1 MAEPADVFALS
12 GVGLRRGGRAILCG
26 IDWTV
31 RDGERWVVLGPNGS
45 GKTSLVQI
53 LSTYLRASEGR
64 ATIVGRTL
72 ARTSVHELRR
82 EMGYL
87 SAALLPLVPE
97 RLTVAEIVDSAQV
110 GAVVPWYVDR
120 AQVSR
125 ARTTDALASA
135 GLRDFG
141 ERRYGQLSSGEQL
154 RVQLARALFGNPR
167 VLLLDEPT
175 ANLDIGG
182 RESLLAA
189 LEAIAAGPMSAMV
202 LVIHR
207 LEDIPARFTHALLL
221 REGRIVTAG
230 PLEEVLRDE
239 PLSATFDVPL
249 TVSRH
254 GGRFGARVRD
264 EPQPASP
271 SSRSIASR

>member
-1 MAEPADVFALS
+1 MTESADVFALR

-64 ATIVGRTL
+64 VTIVGRTL

-120 AQVSR
+120 AQISR
-125 ARTTDALASA
+125 ARTTEALAAA

-154 RVQLARALFGNPR
+154 RVQLARALVGNPR
-167 VLLLDEPT
+167 ALLLDEPT

-182 RESLLAA
+182 REALLAS
-189 LEAIAAGPMSAMV
+189 LETIAAGPMSAVV

-207 LEDIPARFTHALLL
+207 LEDIPAGFTHALLL
-221 REGRIVTAG
+221 RDGRVVIAG
-230 PLEEVLRDE
+230 PLDDVLRDE
-239 PLSATFDVPL
+239 PLSATFGTPL

>member
-1 MAEPADVFALS
+1 MAEPTDIFRLR
-12 GVGLRRGGRAILCG
+12 GVGLRRGGRAILCR
-26 IDWTV
+26 IDWTI

-45 GKTSLVQI
+45 GKTSLLQI
-53 LSTYLRASEGR
+53 LSTYLRASEGE
-64 ATIVGRTL
+64 AVIVGRAL
-72 ARTSVHELRR
+72 AGTSVHALRR

-97 RLTVAEIVDSAQV
+97 RLSVAEMVDAAQV
-110 GAVVPWYVDR
+110 GAVIPWYVDR

-125 ARTTDALASA
+125 ARTTDALATA

-141 ERRYGQLSSGEQL
+141 QRPYGQLSSGEQL
-154 RVQLARALFGNPR
+154 RVQLARALVGSPR
-167 VLLLDEPT
+167 ALLLDEPT

-182 RESLLAA
+182 REALLAS
-189 LEAIAAGPMSAMV
+189 LESVAAGPMSAMV

-207 LEDIPARFTHALLL
+207 LEDIPRGFTHALLL
-221 REGRIVTAG
+221 RDGQVVVAG
-230 PLEEVLRDE
+230 ALDAVLRDE
-239 PLSATFDVPL
+239 PLSETFGALL

-254 GGRFGARVRD
+254 AGRFGARVRAD
-264 EPQPASP
+264 PQPASP

>member
-1 MAEPADVFALS
+1 
-12 GVGLRRGGRAILCG
+12 VGLRRGGRAILCG

-45 GKTSLVQI
+45 GKTSLLQN

-72 ARTSVHELRR
+72 AGTSVHELRL

-120 AQVSR
+120 AQVSP

-135 GLRDFG
+135 GLHDFS

-154 RVQLARALFGNPR
+154 RVQLARALVGNPPALMLAGR
-167 VLLLDEPT
+167 S
-175 ANLDIGG
+175 ANLN
-182 RESLLAA
+182 
-189 LEAIAAGPMSAMV
+189 
-202 LVIHR
+202 
-207 LEDIPARFTHALLL
+207 
-221 REGRIVTAG
+221 
-230 PLEEVLRDE
+230 
-239 PLSATFDVPL
+239 
-249 TVSRH
+249 
-254 GGRFGARVRD
+254 
-264 EPQPASP
+264 
-271 SSRSIASR
+271 

>member
-1 MAEPADVFALS
+1 M
-12 GVGLRRGGRAILCG
+12 
-26 IDWTV
+26 
-31 RDGERWVVLGPNGS
+31 VLGPNGS
-45 GKTSLVQI
+45 GKTSLLQI

-97 RLTVAEIVDSAQV
+97 RLTVAEIVDSAQA
-110 GAVVPWYVDR
+110 GAIVPWYVDR

-125 ARTTDALASA
+125 ARTIDALASA
-135 GLRDFG
+135 GLHDFG
-141 ERRYGQLSSGEQL
+141 ERRYGKLSSGEQL
-154 RVQLARALFGNPR
+154 RVQLARALVGNPR
-167 VLLLDEPT
+167 ALLLDEPT

-182 RESLLAA
+182 RESLLVA
-189 LEAIAAGPMSAMV
+189 LETIAAGPMSAIV

-207 LEDIPARFTHALLL
+207 LEDIPAGFTHALLL

-230 PLEEVLRDE
+230 PLDEVLRDE

-249 TVSRH
+249 TVFHH

>member
-1 MAEPADVFALS
+1 VTQPADVFALS
-12 GVGLRRGGRAILCG
+12 GIGLRRGGRAILCG

-45 GKTSLVQI
+45 GKTSLMQI

-97 RLTVAEIVDSAQV
+97 RLTVKEIVDSAQV

-120 AQVSR
+120 AQVSPE
-125 ARTTDALASA
+125 RTTDALAA
-135 GLRDFG
+135 VGLRDFG

-154 RVQLARALFGNPR
+154 RVQLARALVGNPR
-167 VLLLDEPT
+167 ALLLDEPT

-189 LEAIAAGPMSAMV
+189 LETIAAGPMSAMV

-207 LEDIPARFTHALLL
+207 LEDIPTGFTHALLL
-221 REGRIVTAG
+221 RAGRIVTAG
-230 PLEEVLRDE
+230 ALNEVVRDE
-239 PLSATFDVPL
+239 PLSATFDAPL
-249 TVSRH
+249 TVSRV
-254 GGRFGARVRD
+254 GGRFAARVRD

-271 SSRSIASR
+271 SNRSIASR